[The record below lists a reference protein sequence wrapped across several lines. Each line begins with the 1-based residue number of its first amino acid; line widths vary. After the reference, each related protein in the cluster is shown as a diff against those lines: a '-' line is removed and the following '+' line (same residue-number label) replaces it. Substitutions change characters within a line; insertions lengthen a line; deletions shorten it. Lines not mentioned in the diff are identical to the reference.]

1 MNKYSNDFIEYVK
14 KVVNEPLRVNG
25 TNAVHASPEGGL
37 DTVGYGHKLTPEEA
51 QSKKVYGIPFDK
63 ITPEKAE
70 QILHMDLAKKEK
82 QLADTLGR
90 RYTALPPKNKEML
103 LDFAFN
109 LGVDGTIKK
118 FPSFT
123 EAVLNNDMETARQE
137 YIRNYTDKE
146 GVKKPLA
153 RNKEFYNTFLQE
165 EAEQPVELTSDALR
179 AMVEGNN

>member
-14 KVVNEPLRVNG
+14 KVENEPLMVNG

-109 LGVDGTIKK
+109 LGVNGTVKGY
-118 FPSFT
+118 PNFT

-137 YIRNYTDKE
+137 YIRNYKDAK